1 MKNRLALTRT
11 GMRSSRLLSC
21 FAAVFISTV
30 MPDYSDA
37 LRYGLTLALLAAYT
51 LLCLSIWQRQ
61 RRRRLAAVAEAAQAM
76 QAAGLT
82 PAGGGAFATVSTG
95 SSGAGQPAHPENTPV
110 LIAWATQTGM
120 AQTLAKNTAAML
132 QACGQAAQAA
142 PLALLDADA
151 LRRAARLLVVASTY
165 GDGEPPDEAVAF
177 EKQHMRQHPPLH
189 GLRYA
194 VLALGDS
201 SYDNF
206 CQFGQAID
214 GWLASSGGQR
224 LFACIKADSADDF
237 EMNAALAAWRKQL
250 AAAFGL
256 DAAQLARWQPKQP
269 SEASGWHDWT
279 LAAKTRL
286 NPGSAGSPVWLLEL
300 TAPAGASLTWEAGD
314 LAQIA
319 PPADAKNPRDY
330 SIASIPQSGRLQLLV
345 RRQNR
350 ADGSPGLCSAW
361 LTDEL
366 QAGQTLPVRLRAN
379 AGFHLGG
386 NAERALILIGN
397 GVGLAG
403 LLAHLHA
410 REAAGQ
416 RRNWLIFGERNA
428 AHDWLCHEQIARWQ
442 ASGHLPRV
450 DAAFSRDSA
459 PGAPKTYVQ
468 TVLAR
473 EAATLRQWM
482 DEGAALYVCGSLS
495 GMAAGVDAVL
505 RQTLGSERVD
515 ALLAERR
522 YCRDV
527 Y

>member
-1 MKNRLALTRT
+1 MGSRRPGANR
-11 GMRSSRLLSC
+11 
-21 FAAVFISTV
+21 
-30 MPDYSDA
+30 
-37 LRYGLTLALLAAYT
+37 
-51 LLCLSIWQRQ
+51 
-61 RRRRLAAVAEAAQAM
+61 
-76 QAAGLT
+76 
-82 PAGGGAFATVSTG
+82 
-95 SSGAGQPAHPENTPV
+95 
-110 LIAWATQTGM
+110 
-120 AQTLAKNTAAML
+120 
-132 QACGQAAQAA
+132 
-142 PLALLDADA
+142 
-151 LRRAARLLVVASTY
+151 
-165 GDGEPPDEAVAF
+165 
-177 EKQHMRQHPPLH
+177 
-189 GLRYA
+189 
-194 VLALGDS
+194 
-201 SYDNF
+201 
-206 CQFGQAID
+206 
-214 GWLASSGGQR
+214 
-224 LFACIKADSADDF
+224 
-237 EMNAALAAWRKQL
+237 
-250 AAAFGL
+250 
-256 DAAQLARWQPKQP
+256 
-269 SEASGWHDWT
+269 
-279 LAAKTRL
+279 
-286 NPGSAGSPVWLLEL
+286 
-300 TAPAGASLTWEAGD
+300 
-314 LAQIA
+314 

-361 LTDEL
+361 LTGEL

>member
-1 MKNRLALTRT
+1 MNTPVYLSRPAVTSALGSGLQTHIDALLNPNAANPLVFSDRWVNGKTYAFGAVGETLRPLPHDLPPQHASRNNQLLWHALAQIE
-11 GMRSSRLLSC
+11 SDIH
-21 FAAVFISTV
+21 AAVV
-30 MPDYSDA
+30 
-37 LRYGLTLALLAAYT
+37 RYGSHRIAVVIGTSTSGADENIPLFEHVARGGGWADKPFKYFQNTMSAPAGF
-51 LLCLSIWQRQ
+51 
-61 RRRRLAAVAEAAQAM
+61 VAEA
-76 QAAGLT
+76 
-82 PAGGGAFATVSTG
+82 
-95 SSGAGQPAHPENTPV
+95 
-110 LIAWATQTGM
+110 
-120 AQTLAKNTAAML
+120 
-132 QACGQAAQAA
+132 
-142 PLALLDADA
+142 
-151 LRRAARLLVVASTY
+151 Y
-165 GDGEPPDEAVAF
+165 G
-177 EKQHMRQHPPLH
+177 LH

-214 GWLASSGGQR
+214 GWLASGGGQR

-256 DAAQLARWQPKQP
+256 DAAQLARWQPEQP
-269 SEASGWHDWT
+269 SEAGGWHDWT

-330 SIASIPQSGRLQLLV
+330 SIASIPQSGSLQLLV

-361 LTDEL
+361 LTEEL

-416 RRNWLIFGERNA
+416 HRNWLIFGERNA

-450 DAAFSRDSA
+450 DTAFSRDSA

>member
-1 MKNRLALTRT
+1 M
-11 GMRSSRLLSC
+11 
-21 FAAVFISTV
+21 
-30 MPDYSDA
+30 
-37 LRYGLTLALLAAYT
+37 
-51 LLCLSIWQRQ
+51 
-61 RRRRLAAVAEAAQAM
+61 
-76 QAAGLT
+76 
-82 PAGGGAFATVSTG
+82 
-95 SSGAGQPAHPENTPV
+95 
-110 LIAWATQTGM
+110 
-120 AQTLAKNTAAML
+120 
-132 QACGQAAQAA
+132 
-142 PLALLDADA
+142 
-151 LRRAARLLVVASTY
+151 
-165 GDGEPPDEAVAF
+165 
-177 EKQHMRQHPPLH
+177 
-189 GLRYA
+189 
-194 VLALGDS
+194 
-201 SYDNF
+201 
-206 CQFGQAID
+206 
-214 GWLASSGGQR
+214 
-224 LFACIKADSADDF
+224 
-237 EMNAALAAWRKQL
+237 
-250 AAAFGL
+250 
-256 DAAQLARWQPKQP
+256 
-269 SEASGWHDWT
+269 
-279 LAAKTRL
+279 
-286 NPGSAGSPVWLLEL
+286 
-300 TAPAGASLTWEAGD
+300 
-314 LAQIA
+314 
-319 PPADAKNPRDY
+319 
-330 SIASIPQSGRLQLLV
+330 

-361 LTDEL
+361 LTGEL

-386 NAERALILIGN
+386 NAVRPLILIGN

-416 RRNWLIFGERNA
+416 HRNWLIFGERNA

-450 DAAFSRDSA
+450 DTAFSRDSA